1 MYDVI
6 IIGAG
11 PAGLTAAIYAKRNNL
26 ELIVVSDDLGGQ
38 VGKSGEIDNY
48 PGLRVK
54 TGMDLVKKFED
65 HAKELGVEI
74 KTGAPVIS
82 LTKKGEGFV
91 VKYGEE
97 EIESKAVIVAS
108 GRKPRKLDIPGEV
121 DFTNKGVSYCW
132 VCDGPLFKDKDIA
145 VIGGGNSAVEA
156 VLGLA
161 AIGKKVYIIN
171 INSEIKGEE
180 ILLEKIKD
188 MSNIEI
194 IPESAT
200 QEIQGNA
207 LVEGIKVGS
216 KEGEKIINVDGVFI
230 EIGSI
235 PNTDFLGDLVKLN
248 QWNEIEID
256 SLGATS
262 VPGIFAAGDVTNIPV
277 KQIVVASAEGAKAAL
292 AVHNYLTKK

>member
-54 TGMDLVKKFED
+54 TGLDLVKKFED
-65 HAKELGVEI
+65 HVKELGVEI
-74 KTGAPVIS
+74 KTGAQVKS
-82 LTKKGEGFV
+82 LIKKGEGFNIQ
-91 VKYGEE
+91 YGEE
-97 EIESKAVIVAS
+97 EIEGKTVIVAS
-108 GRKPRKLDIPGEV
+108 GRKPRKLNIPGEEK
-121 DFTNKGVSYCW
+121 FTNKGVSYCW

-156 VLGLA
+156 ALGLS

-180 ILLEKIKD
+180 ILLEKLKD
-188 MSNIEI
+188 TSNIEVV
-194 IPESAT
+194 PESAT
-200 QEIQGNA
+200 LEIYGST
-207 LVEGIKVGS
+207 LVERIKIKS
-216 KEGEKIINVDGVFI
+216 KEGEKSIDVDGVFI

-235 PNTDFLGDLVKLN
+235 PNTDFIMDLVKLN

-256 SLGATS
+256 SHNRTS

-292 AVHNYLTKK
+292 AVHDYLTKK